1 MIVCN
6 NYFSFSRNTVQLMW
20 FTWQPWWVVFLP
32 TWEQT
37 STFSQKIWGWT
48 KTVRMIRLCNWIY
61 SLLVFDNFKLYK
73 RAEQS
78 NQLLHLAVESTLW
91 KLRSRGGCGCG
102 FLFLFNFPFSSSH
115 EPRVRSDQSCLLSIH
130 LHFPRQYHLPHRRN
144 HGKSNPIKVYLILHS
159 DPMLSKS
166 LK

>member
-1 MIVCN
+1 MIHLAALVGGLFANMRANLDFFTKNMRMNENGKDDQILYCVCN
-6 NYFSFSRNTVQLMW
+6 S
-20 FTWQPWWVVFLP
+20 
-32 TWEQT
+32 
-37 STFSQKIWGWT
+37 
-48 KTVRMIRLCNWIY
+48 IY
-61 SLLVFDNFKLYK
+61 NLLVFVNFKLYK

-78 NQLLHLAVESTLW
+78 NMLLHLVVESPLCQ
-91 KLRSRGGCGCG
+91 LRSRGGCGCG

-144 HGKSNPIKVYLILHS
+144 HGKSKPIKVYLILHS
-159 DPMLSKS
+159 DTMPSKS